1 MRKKMKI
8 TKTQL
13 REMIREEILKEKYI
27 DPEDAP
33 MILVNAIQ
41 NLQSALKG
49 VKNPEKWAG
58 KYHRSLPG
66 LVEMIYSVTKIL
78 TRMK

>member
-1 MRKKMKI
+1 MKI
-8 TKTQL
+8 TTTQL
-13 REMIREEILKEKYI
+13 KKMIREEILKEKYI

-49 VKNPEKWAG
+49 AKNPEKWAE

-78 TRMK
+78 SRMK